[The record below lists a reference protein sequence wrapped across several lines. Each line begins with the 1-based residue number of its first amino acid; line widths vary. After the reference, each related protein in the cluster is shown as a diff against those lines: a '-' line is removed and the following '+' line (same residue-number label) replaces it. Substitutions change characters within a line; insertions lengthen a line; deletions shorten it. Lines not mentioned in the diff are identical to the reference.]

1 MTKRV
6 LRLLLAL
13 ALLATA
19 CGGETDEEPPGGTGA
34 SSGVGPGISV
44 QEALDSDLDQPLL
57 VNGFLVVQEDAA
69 WLSETIA
76 ESFPPQP
83 GGARLRVEGL
93 DLDSI
98 PGLRS
103 SGSVTWS
110 DEPIQLLGTVED
122 GTLTVSQDASA

>member
-1 MTKRV
+1 MTTRL
-6 LRLLLAL
+6 LRLLIVLAI
-13 ALLATA
+13 LATA
-19 CGGETDEEPPGGTGA
+19 CGGETNEEPPAGTGPT
-34 SSGVGPGISV
+34 SGVGPGLSV
-44 QEALDSDLDQPLL
+44 REALDSDLDQPLL
-57 VNGFLVVQEDAA
+57 VNGFLVVQDDTA

-93 DLDSI
+93 DLDSV